1 MKLTVRNVLNRSAIF
16 LHFFQNSKST
26 NTFFKISFAGG
37 GERGF
42 SHSLFY
48 FFPLGVSTI
57 FAPFHQTAE
66 SLFTRLHKSP
76 FRDGSMADRLIKWL
90 GYSTLTELR
99 FCFRSPLSRYVFT
112 FPQRIEKSEVANIRK
127 EGKEDLLLK
136 QKMTQMRTLRRRL

>member
-1 MKLTVRNVLNRSAIF
+1 MLWTVRQSFYIS
-16 LHFFQNSKST
+16 SKIVSHAT

-48 FFPLGVSTI
+48 FFPRGVSTI

-99 FCFRSPLSRYVFT
+99 FCFGSPPLSRYVFT
-112 FPQRIEKSEVANIRK
+112 FSQRIEKSEVANIRK